1 MSNFQTINK
10 IQNNNI
16 SIFHETSIYVFIITR
31 SISIVGSYNILIQ
44 AINYFQMPNISN
56 DRDTKIR
63 RFSQR
68 SKPATINITNTKYY
82 THNQLANTA
91 MTQK

>member
-1 MSNFQTINK
+1 M
-10 IQNNNI
+10 
-16 SIFHETSIYVFIITR
+16 
-31 SISIVGSYNILIQ
+31 
-44 AINYFQMPNISN
+44 SN